1 VRATLHGGHL
11 SYRDRKVGHVY
22 IMLNPAMPGMVK
34 IGRTRDQTKARARQL
49 HSTGVPR
56 AFVVLWQELVH
67 DSDEVEEKLH
77 ERFKASR
84 VNPRREFFEIEP
96 QEAIRELM
104 EVARPYRFTLSAQ
117 SPRVPVLDELKAKF
131 GSDLRP
137 DLMAVNIAQDEFRE
151 MFLEVVR
158 VPADRKDKKELID
171 YVDLSVTF
179 NEFTIRQPLEAV
191 AKKFLG
197 LDILSIAMVTD
208 LLKDEAGQRVWEE
221 HEREKEAAQRQ
232 E

>member
-1 VRATLHGGHL
+1 
-11 SYRDRKVGHVY
+11 
-22 IMLNPAMPGMVK
+22 MLNPAMPGVVK
-34 IGRTRDQTKARARQL
+34 VGRTRDQTKARARQL
-49 HSTGVPR
+49 YSTGVPKE
-56 AFVVLWQELVH
+56 FVVLWQELVH
-67 DSDEVEEKLH
+67 DSDEVEEQLH

-96 QEAIRELM
+96 QEAIRALM
-104 EVARPYRFTLSAQ
+104 EVARSYGFTLSTQ

-137 DLMAVNIAQDEFRE
+137 DLVAVNVAQDEFRE

-158 VPADRKDKKELID
+158 LPADRKTKKELVD

-179 NEFTIRQPLEAV
+179 DEFTLRQSLEAV

-197 LDILSIAMVTD
+197 LDILSIVMVTD
-208 LLKDEAGQRVWEE
+208 LLKDEAAQRVCEE
-221 HEREKEAAQRQ
+221 HEREKEAAQKQ